1 MEDDPGAPGGVGIP
15 GGKDGRGGGT
25 PSIDA
30 PARMVDAVEE
40 WFMFVLWLLS
50 WFGLDEDTVDP
61 AVVWTVVG
69 KDTSI
74 LLTG

>member
-1 MEDDPGAPGGVGIP
+1 MEDEAGAPGGVGIP
-15 GGKDGRGGGT
+15 GGNDGSGGGA

-30 PARMVDAVEE
+30 PARMVEAVEE
-40 WFMFVLWLLS
+40 WFMFELWLLS
-50 WFGLDEDTVDP
+50 WFGLDDDTVDP
-61 AVVWTVVG
+61 AVVWAVVG

>member
-40 WFMFVLWLLS
+40 WFMFVL
-50 WFGLDEDTVDP
+50 
-61 AVVWTVVG
+61 
-69 KDTSI
+69 
-74 LLTG
+74 